1 MRYSIK
7 NSARVIS
14 FSQLSKKGYAIFAGI
29 SKLVKIGRIAIHI
42 CNLALLKA
50 SKNGLLVNDSKNTNL
65 AIIKD
70 NIDESMYLKMIAVL
84 AIGDNYVVKDDILNK
99 NNIII

>member
-29 SKLVKIGRIAIHI
+29 SKLVKIVRIAIHI

-50 SKNGLLVNDSKNTNL
+50 SKNGVLVNDSKTTNL
-65 AIIKD
+65 AVIKD
-70 NIDESMYLKMIAVL
+70 NIDESICLKMIAILSV
-84 AIGDNYVVKDDILNK
+84 GDNYVVTDDILN